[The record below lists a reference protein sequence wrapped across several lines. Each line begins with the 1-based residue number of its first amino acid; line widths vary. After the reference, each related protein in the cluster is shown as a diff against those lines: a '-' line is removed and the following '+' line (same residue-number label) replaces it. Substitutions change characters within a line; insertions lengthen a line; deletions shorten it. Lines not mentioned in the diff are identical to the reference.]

1 MISLNGFLRGLSYP
15 CEVPDEISFHGVFPK
30 TVAKK
35 KNILHPTWI
44 QVLKPTCSPVII
56 CFVDMIGIFQTL
68 KNLTINANRSPVA
81 Q

>member
-35 KNILHPTWI
+35 GKHSTPN
-44 QVLKPTCSPVII
+44 
-56 CFVDMIGIFQTL
+56 
-68 KNLTINANRSPVA
+68 
-81 Q
+81 

>member
-15 CEVPDEISFHGVFPK
+15 CEVPGEVSFHGVFPK

-35 KNILHPTWI
+35 GKHSTPYLNSSS
-44 QVLKPTCSPVII
+44 KANM
-56 CFVDMIGIFQTL
+56 FAGNYMIGIFQTL
-68 KNLTINANRSPVA
+68 KNFTINANRSPVA